1 MLNRREFIKSA
12 VKATSTGT
20 LASGLFISGCRSRHN
35 DKSKVKL
42 GVTGYSAEAYRQIID
57 ELEFTGQTGIE
68 VEVRLRP
75 RATNELL
82 TQMAGSIQAGT
93 SPYDLLDFEDSIA
106 MSFSRAGW
114 LAPLNELIS
123 QEVLDDF
130 TTPLMEMAKVWN
142 QYKGETFRIHH
153 NFEPCYWWYRKDWFD
168 HRGIDVPRTWD
179 DVRNMGNVFTDK
191 SAGIWAS
198 EEGLMKNFYLS
209 VFLEWITRQ
218 AGGCPYEVG
227 QDLEVALQYIHDLMF
242 RHDVMNPACLQKN
255 YAQQNNDYIADRVAF
270 MRQWPFFYDI
280 TRQHRKWF
288 SEEKVV
294 CGLPPAGPGGLTSS
308 TYACGWG
315 WGIPRTSVRQSE
327 ASELL
332 KFLTSVKNAPKL
344 LSTSNWFLNARHSVL
359 AAAGDKGLAKY
370 LKMYLNAGIVS
381 TRPYHSRRYIEAVT
395 KIENIASA
403 YLTNQVSL
411 KKAMRTA
418 KRKIELL

>member
-1 MLNRREFIKSA
+1 MLNRREFIKNT

-20 LASGLFISGCRSRHN
+20 LASGLFISGCRSQHN
-35 DKSKVKL
+35 DKSKVTL
-42 GVTGYSAEAYRQIID
+42 GVTGYSAEAYRQLID
-57 ELEFTGQTGIE
+57 ELGFTCQTGIKAE
-68 VEVRLRP
+68 VMLRP
-75 RATNELL
+75 IATNELL
-82 TQMAGSIQAGT
+82 TQMAGSVQAGT

-114 LAPLNELIS
+114 LAPLDELIS
-123 QEVLDDF
+123 QEVSEDF

-168 HRGIDVPRTWD
+168 RRGIDVPRTWD
-179 DVRNMGNVFTDK
+179 DVRHMGSVFTDK

-209 VFLEWITRQ
+209 VFLEWIARQ
-218 AGGCPYEVG
+218 AGGSPYQVG
-227 QDLEVALQYIHDLMF
+227 PEFEVALQYIHDLMY
-242 RHDVMNPACLQKN
+242 RYDVMNPACLQKN

-280 TRQHRKWF
+280 TRQHKQWF
-288 SEEKVV
+288 CEEKVV
-294 CGLPPAGPGGLTSS
+294 CGLPPAGPGGLASS

-315 WGIPRTSVRQSE
+315 WGIPKTSSNRNE

-332 KFLTSVKNAPKL
+332 KFLISVQTAPKL
-344 LSTSNWFLNARHSVL
+344 LKYSNWFLNARHSVL
-359 AAAGDKGLAKY
+359 AAAGEKGLAKY
-370 LKMYLNAGIVS
+370 LKRYLNAGIVS

-403 YLTNQVSL
+403 YLTNQISL
-411 KKAMRTA
+411 KEAMVIA
-418 KRKIELL
+418 KSKIDLL